1 MKSSK
6 LKKLCAVIMA
16 ATISTTLFIGCGSS
30 NDGSTSSKGN
40 SNASDTVKQELVF
53 NL

>member
-30 NDGSTSSKGN
+30 NDGSTQAKVIVMPVIQLN
-40 SNASDTVKQELVF
+40 RN
-53 NL
+53 